1 MNARPVLCNWARCPT
16 LSDFYF
22 WTDFCAGWGD
32 LVSFFYMI
40 CIWFSQNHLLKRL
53 SFLQCVFLSL
63 LSKIRWLRL
72 CEFLSTLLYYIC
84 QCFYCVY
91 SLKSHIMIP
100 LALFFL
106 IKIVLAIQYSDFT
119 WILGFLYAIYSFF
132 HWYIFIA
139 HVT

>member
-1 MNARPVLCNWARCPT
+1 MNARPVLYHWATCPT

-22 WTDFCAGWGD
+22 WTGFCARWGD

-40 CIWFSQNHLLKRL
+40 YIWFSQNHLLNRL

-63 LSKIRWLRL
+63 LSKIMWLRL
-72 CEFLSTLLYYIC
+72 CGFLSTLTHYIC
-84 QCFYCVY
+84 QCFYWVY
-91 SLKSHIMIP
+91 SLISHIMIL

-132 HWYIFIA
+132 NWCVFIA
-139 HVT
+139 HGT